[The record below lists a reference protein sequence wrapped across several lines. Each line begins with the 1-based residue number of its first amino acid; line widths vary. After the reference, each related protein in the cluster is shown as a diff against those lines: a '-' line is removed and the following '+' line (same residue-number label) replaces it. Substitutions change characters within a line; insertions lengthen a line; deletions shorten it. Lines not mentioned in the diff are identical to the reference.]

1 MHVNARK
8 IALSGVLAAFAIVLI
23 VMGSVFETSTLFL
36 LAAAAFCV
44 GIAVREWG
52 IPYGAAFL
60 TACTL
65 LGVIVSPQKL
75 YCVTFA
81 AMGIYILL
89 TETGW
94 EVIGK
99 ARRIQRKKAALWV
112 WKYAVFNLMFLPALC
127 FFPTLMIAKKMTD
140 TLFLIIAAA
149 GQAGLFIF
157 DRAYACFQAEI
168 WGRLRGRVMKG

>member
-1 MHVNARK
+1 MHVNTKK
-8 IALSGVLAAFAIVLI
+8 IALSGVLAAFSVVLI
-23 VMGSVFETSTLFL
+23 VLGSVFETSTLFL

-75 YCVTFA
+75 YCVTFV

-89 TETGW
+89 AETGW
-94 EVIGK
+94 EAL
-99 ARRIQRKKAALWV
+99 ARAKRIQKKKVVLWV
-112 WKYAVFNLMFLPALC
+112 WKYVVFNSMFLPALC
-127 FFPTLMIAKKMTD
+127 FFPTLLIAKKMTD

-157 DRAYACFQAEI
+157 DRAYVCFQAEI
-168 WGRLRGRVMKG
+168 WGRLRGKVMKN